1 MGYSQPAS
9 GSTVVANV
17 IASPNDGLGDALEAL
32 IRAPSTEAIAIEEA
46 TDPLPPDPPPFP
58 ATAGAARTAKAKMAA
73 VKAVLRRLMVFSY
86 LATRK
91 EIVGFVTY
99 RHPSDG

>member
-1 MGYSQPAS
+1 M
-9 GSTVVANV
+9 
-17 IASPNDGLGDALEAL
+17 ASPSDGLGDVLEAL
-32 IRAPSTEAIAIEEA
+32 IRAPSIDAIAIEEA

-58 ATAGAARTAKAKMAA
+58 ATAGAARTAKAKTAA
-73 VKAVLRRLMVFSY
+73 VKAALRRLMVFSF

-99 RHPSDG
+99 RHPPDG